1 MTETTVQEYSPQEWP
16 NQTEAPVGA
25 SHALTAATAA
35 KLESMRVALASFGSV
50 IVAYSG
56 GVDSAL
62 VMAVAFEQLGGRSG
76 SSADG
81 QGALACIG
89 VSPSYPAREMRDA
102 VALAEE
108 IGIPYRLVETEE
120 YLDPNYAANPDN
132 RCYFCKAELHDR
144 LHAIL
149 EKEAWGI
156 VCDGTNA
163 SDTGDFR
170 PGATAARE
178 RGVRSPLLE
187 AGITKPEVRAI
198 ARHLG
203 LPVWDKPAMACLS
216 SRVPHGTPIDPQ
228 LLRQIEAAEDVLVAR
243 GIRQFRVRHHG
254 EIARI
259 ELPPA
264 EFATVIAD
272 HQAIVAGIQAAGYRY
287 VTLDLAG
294 FRSGGLNAVADG
306 GAGGGLIPV
315 AELMS

>member
-1 MTETTVQEYSPQEWP
+1 MTETTVQEYPPQEWP
-16 NQTEAPVGA
+16 KQTEAPVGA

-35 KLESMRVALASFGSV
+35 KLEVMRVALASFGSV

-62 VMAVAFEQLGGRSG
+62 VMAVAFEQLGGRSD

-198 ARHLG
+198 ARHLE

-306 GAGGGLIPV
+306 AAGGGLIPV

>member
-1 MTETTVQEYSPQEWP
+1 M
-16 NQTEAPVGA
+16 
-25 SHALTAATAA
+25 
-35 KLESMRVALASFGSV
+35 
-50 IVAYSG
+50 
-56 GVDSAL
+56 
-62 VMAVAFEQLGGRSG
+62 
-76 SSADG
+76 
-81 QGALACIG
+81 
-89 VSPSYPAREMRDA
+89 
-102 VALAEE
+102 
-108 IGIPYRLVETEE
+108 
-120 YLDPNYAANPDN
+120 
-132 RCYFCKAELHDR
+132 
-144 LHAIL
+144 
-149 EKEAWGI
+149 
-156 VCDGTNA
+156 
-163 SDTGDFR
+163 
-170 PGATAARE
+170 
-178 RGVRSPLLE
+178 RSPLLE

-306 GAGGGLIPV
+306 AAGGVLIPV